1 MLPEHIEKVLRAS
14 FDGLIKD
21 MDTDEQIAFCQTLL
35 FTDPPDALAQYLADR
50 IGVSADVIRDTAR
63 RHAQETLEQIA
74 N

>member
-1 MLPEHIEKVLRAS
+1 
-14 FDGLIKD
+14 
-21 MDTDEQIAFCQTLL
+21 MDTDEKIAFCQTLL
-35 FTDPPDALAQYLADR
+35 FTDPPEALAQYLADR